1 MSKRESED
9 GAIGSNGN
17 GVKHSKIG
25 DHPTEFNLKNIARKN
40 ILDLQPYRCARDD
53 YSEGILLD
61 ANENSFGP
69 SVSSHA
75 HLHLNRYPD
84 PLHYDFKE
92 KLAAFRHVK
101 KEQIFLGVG
110 SDEAIDILI
119 RIFCNPRQ
127 DTILITPPTYGM
139 YKVCAKVNDVDVQ
152 ISPLTP
158 TFDVNVEETIS
169 QINEKTKLLFL
180 CSPGNPTCKLIPN
193 SVVEQILQVYKT
205 GILIV
210 DEAYI
215 DFNTKGETA
224 CSLIDKYPNVVVL
237 QTLSKAFGLAGIRLG
252 MAIGNTDIIQLM
264 NNIKA
269 PYNINKLTIE
279 VAFEAIN
286 NLSKFTEN
294 RELILQERAFL
305 LEELNKLKP
314 SPVKYIH
321 HTDSNFVLFVVP
333 KAQEIYKIMADKG
346 IVCRY
351 RLVHVKL
358 LQSSTEYNEHMI
370 YMIFL

>member
-1 MSKRESED
+1 MSKRESETD
-9 GAIGSNGN
+9 IHSNGDSKAPRN
-17 GVKHSKIG
+17 GTHA
-25 DHPTEFNLKNIARKN
+25 HEFILQNVARKN
-40 ILDLQPYRCARDD
+40 ILELQPYRCARDD

-69 SVSSHA
+69 SVSSHE
-75 HLHLNRYPD
+75 HLDLNRYPD

-92 KLAAFRHVK
+92 KFANFRHVK

-110 SDEAIDILI
+110 SDEAIDILV

-139 YKVCAKVNDVDVQ
+139 YKVCAKVNDVDIQVA
-152 ISPLTP
+152 PLTP
-158 TFDVNVEETIS
+158 TFDVDIDATLA

-193 SVVEQILQVYKT
+193 SVVENILSKFTT

-215 DFNTKGETA
+215 DFNTLGETA
-224 CSLIDKYPNVVVL
+224 CSLIDKYPNVIVL

-252 MAIGNTDIIQLM
+252 MAIGNKDIIQLM

-286 NLSKFTEN
+286 DLTKFHQNKEN
-294 RELILQERAFL
+294 IFKERAFL
-305 LEELNKLKP
+305 LEQFNAMMP
-314 SPVKYIH
+314 SPIKHIH
-321 HTDSNFVLFVVP
+321 HTDSNFILFVVSR
-333 KAQEIYKIMADKG
+333 AQEIYKIMADRG

-351 RLVHVKL
+351 RYV
-358 LQSSTEYNEHMI
+358 
-370 YMIFL
+370 